1 MNQNN
6 SRCPDIIIKDDFL
19 DDPHMILARVGA
31 LHFFSKHTHPNLAK
45 DPSTS
50 GFPGIRTD
58 HLHNIDSALFG
69 YFLYKVAPL
78 YKHEFGL
85 DHVNAKYIFS
95 FSKVKKDTHTWEHND
110 GENCIAGILYL
121 NPDPIDPVM
130 SGTRIADKNVENK
143 FNRLVMYDGSLIHQ
157 QNGAWGD
164 NWDECRLTMNMFI
177 HNKDI

>member
-1 MNQNN
+1 MTQNKF
-6 SRCPDIIIKDDFL
+6 IIKDDFL

-31 LHFFSKHTHPNLAK
+31 LHFFSKHTHPNLAN
-45 DPSTS
+45 DSSTS
-50 GFPGIRTD
+50 GFPGLRTD
-58 HLHNIDSALFG
+58 HLHNIDGALFG

-143 FNRLVMYDGSLIHQ
+143 FNRLVMYDGSLTHQ

-164 NWDECRLTMNMFI
+164 NWDKCRLTMNMFI